1 MKVIQNSFTKI
12 TGIQTEVDILISLIY
27 FLKNIFPTTGF
38 KTAFIIPFV
47 LWGLYMIFKD
57 KNKNITVW
65 LPVRLCLYLSAFCFV
80 VTIIWYQVP
89 ILFGED
95 FVFLVGLSAGLLF
108 ASGISAVLQALTGYF
123 QRKTGRK

>member
-1 MKVIQNSFTKI
+1 MKIIRREYTKI
-12 TGIQTEVDILISLIY
+12 TDRQTEVDILINLMF
-27 FLKNIFPTTGF
+27 FLKNLFPTPGF

-47 LWGLYMIFKD
+47 LWVLYMIFKD

-65 LPVRLCLYLSAFCFV
+65 SPVRLCLYLSAFCFV
-80 VTIIWYQVP
+80 VTIIWYQIP

>member
-1 MKVIQNSFTKI
+1 MINLMF
-12 TGIQTEVDILISLIY
+12 
-27 FLKNIFPTTGF
+27 FLKNLFPTAGF

-47 LWGLYMIFKD
+47 LWVLYMIFKD

-65 LPVRLCLYLSAFCFV
+65 SPVRLCLYLSAFCFV

-108 ASGISAVLQALTGYF
+108 ATGISAVLQTLTGYF